1 MKNIINYL
9 KQLGFSE
16 VESKLYLLLLKSGS
30 ITVAELAEKAKI
42 NRTATYSHIN
52 ALLEKGIIA
61 KVKGNANKIAAN
73 PPEHLHNLVEQ
84 QAIRIGALQ
93 EKLPTIISS
102 LNASL
107 LPTQTNL
114 KPETKHYRGKDGVK
128 AIYQEIL
135 KAEKIRAYFN
145 PGDLHKVFPGNIKLC
160 SEALSHNPKM
170 KVFEIAED
178 NQEARSCIEYS
189 RKIEERHF
197 WKLLPPDI
205 KLTANDI
212 LIYEGKVAI
221 INIRDRQ
228 NITGVVLTNRDYYNN
243 SVQLF
248 YLLWRFL
255 PEPVVSN
262 RNI

>member
-1 MKNIINYL
+1 MKNNIDYL
-9 KQLGFSE
+9 EQLGFSE

-52 ALLEKGIIA
+52 TLLEKGIIA
-61 KVKGNANKIAAN
+61 KVKGISNKIAAN
-73 PPEHLHNLVEQ
+73 PPEHLHYLVEQ
-84 QAIRIGALQ
+84 KAIHIGMLQ
-93 EKLPTIISS
+93 EKLPLVISS
-102 LNASL
+102 LNSVFS
-107 LPTQTNL
+107 PIQNEL
-114 KPETKHYRGKDGVK
+114 KSETKYYRGKSGVK

-135 KAEKIRAYFN
+135 HSNKIRAYFN
-145 PGDLHKVFPGNIKLC
+145 PGDLHKVFPENVKLC
-160 SEALSHNPKM
+160 SEALFHNQKM

-189 RKIEERHF
+189 RKIEEKHF
-197 WKLLPPDI
+197 WKLLPQDV

-221 INIRDRQ
+221 INIRDKQ
-228 NITGVVLTNRDYYNN
+228 NITGVVLTNKDYYNN

-248 YLLWRFL
+248 DLLWRFL
-255 PEPVVSN
+255 PEPK
-262 RNI
+262 I